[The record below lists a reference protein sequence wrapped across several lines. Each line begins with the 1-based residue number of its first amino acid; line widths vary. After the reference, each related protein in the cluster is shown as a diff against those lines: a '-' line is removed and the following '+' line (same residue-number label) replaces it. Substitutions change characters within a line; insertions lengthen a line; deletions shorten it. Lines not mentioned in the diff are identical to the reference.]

1 MTGNGGPSGTGK
13 RPVGEPVLP
22 PPVFIQDNITAN
34 SFAAVSSSTSATS
47 QQSATTG
54 SIASGGSTVGSTLT
68 KPAPISRSST
78 MSSWNTAAA
87 AAGGIVIREE
97 LNSTAVTERD
107 AYEYNEDNSVDSSS
121 FNSNVIAHQG
131 INSSIS
137 KSNPPTVFMVPPPPP
152 AVAVAVVKESPPVA
166 VVEVKPPLAPIQ
178 LPIDRGIIA
187 KGSYTPTASS
197 LHAPVKMTSSTTNIM
212 KLKEEVGQQ
221 QHQQQQ
227 QQQQSTTASNSFYA
241 DNDRNA
247 RQRTTSDSSSFSSSF
262 TDSISSDVSSPVR
275 RDKNFNGVCN
285 SAVFPVPV
293 SSLSIT
299 VWSAILQPIEG
310 TSDLL
315 INPYGHLM
323 LPFSELLDLTIPPVD
338 AIGYPSWPK
347 PHSYYRQGSL
357 PNGSTHC
364 VAGKHTHN
372 RAPPLPN
379 GNGGSYTGKDQS
391 VYDDHYNH
399 NSTHNS
405 GTHNGNNSNVHGG
418 NNPYNTNY
426 NMNHQYTQQ
435 HQQHQQ
441 QSSNNN
447 NNTNSNINGISNTH
461 MNPHHEHQAQQ
472 QQQQTYTNADDL
484 QRNRSDTGNNSSARI
499 TALRQIFPTA
509 KIGNAINSN

>member
-1 MTGNGGPSGTGK
+1 MT
-13 RPVGEPVLP
+13 
-22 PPVFIQDNITAN
+22 
-34 SFAAVSSSTSATS
+34 
-47 QQSATTG
+47 
-54 SIASGGSTVGSTLT
+54 
-68 KPAPISRSST
+68 
-78 MSSWNTAAA
+78 
-87 AAGGIVIREE
+87 
-97 LNSTAVTERD
+97 
-107 AYEYNEDNSVDSSS
+107 
-121 FNSNVIAHQG
+121 
-131 INSSIS
+131 
-137 KSNPPTVFMVPPPPP
+137 
-152 AVAVAVVKESPPVA
+152 
-166 VVEVKPPLAPIQ
+166 
-178 LPIDRGIIA
+178 
-187 KGSYTPTASS
+187 
-197 LHAPVKMTSSTTNIM
+197 STTNIM
-212 KLKEEVGQQ
+212 KLKEEIGQHQQ
-221 QHQQQQ
+221 QHQYQ
-227 QQQQSTTASNSFYA
+227 QQQQSTAASNSFYA

-247 RQRTTSDSSSFSSSF
+247 RQRTTSDSSSF
-262 TDSISSDVSSPVR
+262 TDSISSDTSSSPLR

-338 AIGYPSWPK
+338 AIGYSSWPK

-379 GNGGSYTGKDQS
+379 SNGGSYTGKDQS
-391 VYDDHYNH
+391 AYDDHYNH

-418 NNPYNTNY
+418 NPYNTNY

-435 HQQHQQ
+435 QQQHQQ
-441 QSSNNN
+441 QSSINNNNSNN
-447 NNTNSNINGISNTH
+447 NNTNININGNSNTH

-472 QQQQTYTNADDL
+472 QQLSYTNADDL

-499 TALRQIFPTA
+499 TALRQIFPTV

>member
-47 QQSATTG
+47 QQSATVTG
-54 SIASGGSTVGSTLT
+54 SIASGGSTVGSTIT

-78 MSSWNTAAA
+78 MSSWNTAAT

-107 AYEYNEDNSVDSSS
+107 AYEYNEDNSADSSS
-121 FNSNVIAHQG
+121 FNTNAIAHQG
-131 INSSIS
+131 INSSSIS
-137 KSNPPTVFMVPPPPP
+137 KSNPPPPPPP
-152 AVAVAVVKESPPVA
+152 LAIVKESPPVA
-166 VVEVKPPLAPIQ
+166 VVDVKPPLAPIQ

-187 KGSYTPTASS
+187 KGSYIPTASS
-197 LHAPVKMTSSTTNIM
+197 LHAPVKMTSSTNII
-212 KLKEEVGQQ
+212 KLKEEIGQQ
-221 QHQQQQ
+221 QQQHHHQQ
-227 QQQQSTTASNSFYA
+227 QQQQSTVASNSFYA
-241 DNDRNA
+241 YNDRNA
-247 RQRTTSDSSSFSSSF
+247 RQRTTSDSSSF
-262 TDSISSDVSSPVR
+262 TDSISSDAASSSPVLR

-338 AIGYPSWPK
+338 AIGYSSWPK

-372 RAPPLPN
+372 RPPPLPN

-391 VYDDHYNH
+391 AYDDHYNH

-418 NNPYNTNY
+418 NPYNTNY

-435 HQQHQQ
+435 QQQHQQ
-441 QSSNNN
+441 QSSINNNNNSNN
-447 NNTNSNINGISNTH
+447 NNTNSNINGNSNTH

-472 QQQQTYTNADDL
+472 QQQQLTYTNADDL

-499 TALRQIFPTA
+499 TALRQIFPTV

>member
-1 MTGNGGPSGTGK
+1 MPGKDQIIVTGNGGPSGTGK

-22 PPVFIQDNITAN
+22 PPVFIQDTN
-34 SFAAVSSSTSATS
+34 SFAAVNSSTSATS

-54 SIASGGSTVGSTLT
+54 SIASGGSTVGSTIT

-78 MSSWNTAAA
+78 TSSWNTA

-107 AYEYNEDNSVDSSS
+107 AYEYNEDNSADSSS
-121 FNSNVIAHQG
+121 FNSNAIAHQG

-137 KSNPPTVFMVPPPPP
+137 KSNPPAP
-152 AVAVAVVKESPPVA
+152 ALAVVKESPSVT
-166 VVEVKPPLAPIQ
+166 VVDVKPPLAPIQ

-197 LHAPVKMTSSTTNIM
+197 LHAPVKMASTTNIM
-212 KLKEEVGQQ
+212 KLKEEIGQHQ
-221 QHQQQQ
+221 QHQYQ
-227 QQQQSTTASNSFYA
+227 QQQQSTAASNSFYA

-247 RQRTTSDSSSFSSSF
+247 RQRTTSDSSSF
-262 TDSISSDVSSPVR
+262 TDSISSDASSSPLR

-338 AIGYPSWPK
+338 AIGYSSWPK

-379 GNGGSYTGKDQS
+379 SNGGSYTGKDQS
-391 VYDDHYNH
+391 AYDDHYNH

-418 NNPYNTNY
+418 NPYNTNY

-435 HQQHQQ
+435 QQQHQQ
-441 QSSNNN
+441 QSSINNN
-447 NNTNSNINGISNTH
+447 NSNNNANSNINGNSNTH

-472 QQQQTYTNADDL
+472 QQLSYTNADDL

-499 TALRQIFPTA
+499 TALRQIFPTV